1 MLCLIVC
8 VCVCVSVYYKIKSEN
23 GPGVRLKKAPRRGME
38 ARRRGKWFGGRENE
52 LRGERVKGT
61 P

>member
-1 MLCLIVC
+1 MLCLSVC
-8 VCVCVSVYYKIKSEN
+8 VCYKIKSEN

-38 ARRRGKWFGGRENE
+38 ARRWGKWFRGRGNE
-52 LRGERVKGT
+52 FRGERVKGT